1 MDDYLKPPSPAWDAD
16 SYRDWLRGQWASLA
30 RDDQWA
36 PEDPDWKVWLM
47 LGGRGSGKTRAGA
60 EWVCQQVAAGARRV
74 ALVAPTYADAREVMI
89 AGESGILACD
99 GLTGRPDYIASRRRL
114 EWPNGAVASVHSA
127 EDPEGLR
134 GPQFDAAWADEFCA
148 WAYPEATLANLRLA
162 LRLPPGEGRSPK
174 LVVTTTPK
182 PRQSLRDLLEVP
194 GLVVSR
200 AGTDA
205 NAHNLAPE
213 FLSTL
218 ERTYGGTRLARQELA
233 GEMVENLEDS
243 LWPRELLEDCR
254 VEAAP
259 EHLDRIVVAV
269 DPPVTSGPDADACGL
284 VVVGTSEGIAYVL
297 KDGSEHGL
305 SPRQW
310 AEKAAAL
317 YEAWMADLIVVE
329 VNQGGDMVKEMLA
342 QVDDTLPVKGV
353 IARRTKGRRAEPVAM
368 LYEQGRVKHVGGF
381 PELEDEMNRMS
392 REGLEGRASPDRVDA
407 LVWGVTKLL
416 LRRGAKPGMRALA

>member
-1 MDDYLKPPSPAWDAD
+1 MSGLSSDWTPEAYEN
-16 SYRDWLRGQWASLA
+16 WLRLQWPSLA
-30 RDDQWA
+30 RADQWA
-36 PEDPDWKVWLM
+36 PSETPEGEDWAIWLL

-60 EWVCQQVAAGARRV
+60 EWVCQQVASGARRV

-89 AGESGILACD
+89 AGESGILNASRSA
-99 GLTGRPDYIASRRRL
+99 GRPDYIASRRRL
-114 EWPNGAVASVHSA
+114 EWPNGAVAYVHSA

-148 WAYPEATLANLRLA
+148 WSYPEATLSNLRLA
-162 LRLPPGEGRSPK
+162 LRLGEAPK
-174 LVVTTTPK
+174 LVMTTTPK
-182 PRQSLRDLLEVP
+182 PRQSLRDLLEAP

-200 AGTDA
+200 AATADNVG
-205 NAHNLAPE
+205 NLAPG
-213 FLSTL
+213 FLREM
-218 ERTYGGTRLARQELA
+218 ERAYGGTRLARQELA
-233 GEMVENLEDS
+233 GEVVENLEDS

-269 DPPVTSGPDADACGL
+269 DPPVTSGENADACGI
-284 VVVGTSEGIAYVL
+284 VVCGTSEGVAYVL
-297 KDGSEHGL
+297 HDGSAHGL

-310 AEKAAAL
+310 AERAASL

-342 QVDDTLPVKGV
+342 QVDDTLPVRGV
-353 IARRTKGRRAEPVAM
+353 VARRSKGRRAEPVAM
-368 LYEQGRVKHVGGF
+368 LYEQGRVRHVGGF

-392 REGLEGRASPDRVDA
+392 REGLSGKESPDRVDA